1 LAEEIQRL
9 ISIDSSVFIEYL
21 RKVKK
26 ENSFFFK
33 LLQKDFHGFVASII
47 VHFEIYKGVTP
58 KQLVYW
64 NNLFEDILISPYT
77 QQINKESLLIYA
89 QLKTILK
96 SIELQDLMIA
106 AATTKSLKIPLAT
119 LNKKHY
125 KDIEGIDLIT
135 PDDL

>member
-9 ISIDSSVFIEYL
+9 INIDSSVFIEYF

-58 KQLVYW
+58 QQLTYW
-64 NNLFEDILISPYT
+64 NNLFEDILLIPYT
-77 QQINKESLLIYA
+77 QQINNESLLIHA
-89 QLKTILK
+89 QLKSNRK

-106 AATTKSLKIPLAT
+106 ATAKSLKIPLAT

-125 KDIEGIDLIT
+125 IDIEGIDLIT

>member
-1 LAEEIQRL
+1 MAEEIQRL
-9 ISIDSSVFIEYL
+9 ISIDSSVFIEYF
-21 RKVKK
+21 RKAKK

-33 LLQKDFHGFVASII
+33 LLQKDFHGFVASVI
-47 VHFEIYKGVTP
+47 VHFEIYKGITP
-58 KQLVYW
+58 RQLTYW
-64 NNLFEDILISPYT
+64 NNLFEDILLIPYT
-77 QQINKESLLIYA
+77 LQINEESLLIHA
-89 QLKTILK
+89 QLKTIRK
-96 SIELQDLMIA
+96 SIELQDLMI